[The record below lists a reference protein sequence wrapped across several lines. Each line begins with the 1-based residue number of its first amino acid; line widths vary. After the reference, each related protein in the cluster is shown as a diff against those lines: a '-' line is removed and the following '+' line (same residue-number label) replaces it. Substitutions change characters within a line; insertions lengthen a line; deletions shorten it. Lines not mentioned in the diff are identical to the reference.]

1 MWKGLIT
8 QDEEMI
14 KSSIQRIGID
24 GIYYRLFAG
33 MVTAQDW
40 DRIMDKNQD
49 DLGER
54 LEVKMEKESLEATR
68 AKSQIWMKQIL
79 WCLQTMD
86 PDLLLIF
93 KVNDYLR
100 TLDWR
105 LGRPVNTFYFTVS
118 FHNFL
123 QFLTLK

>member
-68 AKSQIWMKQIL
+68 AKSQIWMK
-79 WCLQTMD
+79 
-86 PDLLLIF
+86 
-93 KVNDYLR
+93 
-100 TLDWR
+100 
-105 LGRPVNTFYFTVS
+105 
-118 FHNFL
+118 
-123 QFLTLK
+123 